1 MIFTKNV
8 AGDVDRRLPFA
19 GKIIQT
25 KLPGFRLIA

>member
-8 AGDVDRRLPFA
+8 AGDIYRRLPFA
-19 GKIIQT
+19 WKIIQA